1 MSVCSVYSMGLVLD
15 EVTKVFYLRWC
26 ISSSLTL
33 FLHHSCP
40 ITSNVMLSIF
50 TGLHLSWGNLLLLK
64 ELWNMDQIDTFLNSQ
79 YVASLSTK
87 RYWGK
92 KVIHCQQSFSVRI
105 NYSLWINRRNGDNF
119 KSCLNFHL
127 TCKWRLTLS
136 FILLY
141 KFSNT
146 YLHLHQT

>member
-1 MSVCSVYSMGLVLD
+1 MYIFLSVVKCGLLKSQIIIAESSIHSFSFVSVCSMYSMVLVLD

-40 ITSNVMLSIF
+40 ITSNVILSIF
-50 TGLHLSWGNLLLLK
+50 TGLHLSWANLLLLK
-64 ELWNMDQIDTFLNSQ
+64 ELWNMDQIYTFLNSQ

-105 NYSLWINRRNGDNF
+105 NYSP
-119 KSCLNFHL
+119 
-127 TCKWRLTLS
+127 
-136 FILLY
+136 
-141 KFSNT
+141 
-146 YLHLHQT
+146 